1 MALDGEAPP
10 SWSRRRG
17 LAAAIVTVAVFGV
30 TIGLAVPLIA
40 LVLESRGTGEA
51 LIGINSAAQFLGIM
65 LCAPL
70 APRLIARAGLTRT
83 MLASV
88 VVCAAC
94 LALFPALDG
103 YVAWLVIR
111 TVFGAAEGFLF
122 VAAETW
128 INQVIDDR
136 VRARVVAAYATAL
149 AAGFATGPLIIA
161 ATGIDGPR
169 PFLVGA
175 GVVLAA
181 LLPLLL
187 GLGAAPR
194 IAGAPSHG
202 PLALLRL
209 IPVAAASA
217 ALFGLLDGG
226 LIALLAVYGVAIG
239 LDTAAAA
246 GLVTTLVVGGI
257 VLQLPIGWLAD
268 RTDRARTLAGCAT
281 VGTALLLAV
290 PAAVDEPVV
299 LHSLLFVLGGPLGSF
314 WMLAM
319 TALGERFRGPDLAAG
334 NVALTLAYGLG
345 SVAGPALGGI
355 AMEVWPPH
363 GLMAALAAFTAAF
376 AWFAL
381 AHARRG

>member
-1 MALDGEAPP
+1 
-10 SWSRRRG
+10 
-17 LAAAIVTVAVFGV
+17 
-30 TIGLAVPLIA
+30 
-40 LVLESRGTGEA
+40 
-51 LIGINSAAQFLGIM
+51 
-65 LCAPL
+65 
-70 APRLIARAGLTRT
+70 
-83 MLASV
+83 MLASM

-94 LALFPALDG
+94 FALFPAVDG
-103 YVAWLVIR
+103 YGAWLVIR
-111 TVFGAAEGFLF
+111 FVFGAAEGFLF

-128 INQVIDDR
+128 INQAIDDR
-136 VRARVVAAYATAL
+136 VRGRVVAIYTTAL
-149 AAGFATGPLIIA
+149 ALGFATGPLIIA
-161 ATGIDGPR
+161 ATGIEGPR

-175 GVVLAA
+175 GLVLAG
-181 LLPLLL
+181 LLLLLL
-187 GLGAAPR
+187 GLGTAPG
-194 IAGAPSHG
+194 IAGVPSHG
-202 PLALLRL
+202 LLTLLRL

-226 LIALLAVYGVAIG
+226 LISLLAVYGVAIG

-268 RTDRARTLAGCAT
+268 RTDRARTLAGCAAA
-281 VGTALLLAV
+281 GTAILLAV

-299 LHSLLFVLGGPLGSF
+299 MHGLLFVLGGVLGSF

-345 SVAGPALGGI
+345 SVAGPAVGGL
-355 AMEVWPPH
+355 AMELWSPH
-363 GLMAALAAFTAAF
+363 GLMATLAAFTAAF